1 MTEPEHPHLDPGWPS
16 RLVRVLI
23 ETPKGSFL
31 KRDSR
36 GRIDFVSPLPCPFN
50 YGSVEG
56 TRAADGEPV
65 DALVLGPRLPR
76 GTTVVAHVLGRAR
89 FVDAGEPDDKWLCAL
104 EERELRAAERR
115 SITRFFRVYA
125 LVKRAANARRRPGGP
140 TAFSGL
146 A

>member
-1 MTEPEHPHLDPGWPS
+1 
-16 RLVRVLI
+16 VRVRV
-23 ETPKGSFL
+23 ETPRGSFL

-36 GRIDFVSPLPCPFN
+36 GRIEFLSPLPCPFN

-76 GTTVVAHVLGRAR
+76 GTSVEVRVLGRAR
-89 FVDAGEPDDKWLCAL
+89 FLDAGQPDDKWLCAR
-104 EERELRAAERR
+104 EARELRPAERR
-115 SITRFFRVYA
+115 AVTLFFRVYA
-125 LVKRAANARRRPGGP
+125 LVKKIANARRRPPGP